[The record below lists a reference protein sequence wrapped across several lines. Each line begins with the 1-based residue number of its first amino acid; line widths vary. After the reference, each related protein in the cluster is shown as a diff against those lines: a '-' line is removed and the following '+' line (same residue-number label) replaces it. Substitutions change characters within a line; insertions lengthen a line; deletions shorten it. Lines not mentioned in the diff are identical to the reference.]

1 MPPAQAQAQIQVTRE
16 PGHFNAITSVG
27 KYRLMPADDIPKQ
40 LPMLEAITDRY
51 GGAAFLIQ
59 PWQQG
64 GKRILIVRRM
74 D

>member
-1 MPPAQAQAQIQVTRE
+1 LTRE
-16 PGHFNAITSVG
+16 PGHFNAVTSIG
-27 KYRLMPADDIPKQ
+27 KYIFVRVDAIPKQ

-51 GGAAFLIQ
+51 GGAAFLLQ
-59 PWQQG
+59 QWQHD